1 MHKLSF
7 SGYGLFKKKKQDDQD
22 LAEYRSNPALIEKL
36 LIIKYIMLDEK
47 EREKYIIEA
56 QFVIDIF
63 VKQKIYG
70 MAMKKGISG
79 GVTQEL
85 MKKLNIQIILDE
97 YKQMLRKVHV
107 GKELNEDNLIFAK
120 RQKLNFIEF
129 HSTPQDQ
136 NQELYK
142 YLKQTLIEDYEFK
155 NIEHFGVGGRQSFVS
170 IVGVFEGSTIILY
183 FNDRPIDFKRLQTK

>member
-1 MHKLSF
+1 
-7 SGYGLFKKKKQDDQD
+7 
-22 LAEYRSNPALIEKL
+22 
-36 LIIKYIMLDEK
+36 MLDEK

-97 YKQMLRKVHV
+97 YK
-107 GKELNEDNLIFAK
+107 
-120 RQKLNFIEF
+120 
-129 HSTPQDQ
+129 
-136 NQELYK
+136 
-142 YLKQTLIEDYEFK
+142 
-155 NIEHFGVGGRQSFVS
+155 
-170 IVGVFEGSTIILY
+170 
-183 FNDRPIDFKRLQTK
+183 